1 MTRLGSF
8 KSQAPTSKEVPSTKP
23 QFPVLDCDHIVRV
36 LGWSLR
42 LELLWS
48 LELGAWSLGA
58 RRIPASY
65 PLLMLATRFR
75 SLSLS

>member
-8 KSQAPTSKEVPSTKP
+8 KSQAPISKEVPSTQP
-23 QFPVLDCDHIVRV
+23 QFPVLDCDHI
-36 LGWSLR
+36 LG
-42 LELLWS
+42 LELEIGAS
-48 LELGAWSLGA
+48 LEPELGAWSLGP

-75 SLSLS
+75 LLSLS